1 MLWAYFDETVISQ
14 VDGKDG
20 KQRPTEMFVG
30 GCVATA
36 PRWERFNP
44 KWRLA
49 LDRAGVTTFHAKDF
63 YALRNEFAWF
73 NKKGEP
79 DWNRHGRFRDKL
91 ADIILNHVDELIV
104 FTSMAPIK
112 DKGTRKAYEDAA
124 CARFMMPPNSG
135 YAAGIPYISYL
146 LGTPS

>member
-1 MLWAYFDETVISQ
+1 MVQ
-14 VDGKDG
+14 
-20 KQRPTEMFVG
+20 Q
-30 GCVATA
+30 
-36 PRWERFNP
+36 
-44 KWRLA
+44 
-49 LDRAGVTTFHAKDF
+49 
-63 YALRNEFAWF
+63 
-73 NKKGEP
+73 KGEP